1 MNAERLLST
10 LARLAA
16 FGVADAA
23 EKKKDDKIVCV
34 PGEDRSWNC
43 GTPENP
49 PQAKPPAETSSA
61 PAPAAA
67 ESSAPA
73 PEPPPFLMNPE
84 RQRRLSPEAHQRNA
98 EVAAE
103 AERRDREETA
113 RAEAARARLADLTI
127 RAPFNGKLGL
137 RRVSVGALVT
147 SGTLITTLD
156 DVIDIMK
163 DAARRLGL
171 YKVAYTPE
179 MLGMADCAIRA
190 STAIRDAMP
199 ALNAIGRNE
208 AVFNEMQQKVRA
220 AESEAD
226 DLLQR
231 GMKALFAGSDP
242 AGDKLIGERVYEL
255 IEAVVDRCEDVTD
268 VIAGIV
274 VEHV

>member
-1 MNAERLLST
+1 MVLRLFRKLMPRDERFVERFCRHSAIVVQGSEEFRKILSGT
-10 LARLAA
+10 DYDAHCKELFRLE
-16 FGVADAA
+16 DAA
-23 EKKKDDKIVCV
+23 DDVTKETVHAVHRSFIT
-34 PGEDRSWNC
+34 PFDRS
-43 GTPENP
+43 
-49 PQAKPPAETSSA
+49 
-61 PAPAAA
+61 
-67 ESSAPA
+67 
-73 PEPPPFLMNPE
+73 
-84 RQRRLSPEAHQRNA
+84 
-98 EVAAE
+98 EVLE
-103 AERRDREETA
+103 
-113 RAEAARARLADLTI
+113 
-127 RAPFNGKLGL
+127 
-137 RRVSVGALVT
+137 
-147 SGTLITTLD
+147 LITTLD

-171 YKVAYTPE
+171 YKVTYTPE

-199 ALNAIGRNE
+199 ALSAIGRNE
-208 AVFNEMQQKVRA
+208 AVFAEMQAKVRA

-231 GMKALFAGSDP
+231 GMKALFAGTDP

>member
-1 MNAERLLST
+1 VLE
-10 LARLAA
+10 
-16 FGVADAA
+16 
-23 EKKKDDKIVCV
+23 
-34 PGEDRSWNC
+34 
-43 GTPENP
+43 
-49 PQAKPPAETSSA
+49 
-61 PAPAAA
+61 
-67 ESSAPA
+67 
-73 PEPPPFLMNPE
+73 
-84 RQRRLSPEAHQRNA
+84 
-98 EVAAE
+98 
-103 AERRDREETA
+103 
-113 RAEAARARLADLTI
+113 
-127 RAPFNGKLGL
+127 
-137 RRVSVGALVT
+137 
-147 SGTLITTLD
+147 LITTLD
-156 DVIDIMK
+156 DTIDIMK

-199 ALNAIGRNE
+199 ALSAIGRNE
-208 AVFNEMQQKVRA
+208 VVFSEMQTKVRA

-242 AGDKLIGERVYEL
+242 AGDKLVGERVYEL